1 MQINLGLEQFGLVQN
16 NPPFDN
22 MQKII
27 AFAPID
33 AMKMLT
39 GRKVKTM
46 RI

>member
-1 MQINLGLEQFGLVQN
+1 MGIEQRGLVQN

-27 AFAPID
+27 VFAPIV

-39 GRKVKTM
+39 GRKVTTM
-46 RI
+46 RL